1 MRFSLNETLIVEKYK
16 LGQGLKSTGEDK
28 GFAFIKQKVD
38 IVGLKLLV
46 EARLDGTYIPVGS
59 MVYVE
64 EDKLSTQPWSKS
76 VRKSPPLGD
85 QEFILVPLREVAF
98 IDTLENEK

>member
-16 LGQGLKSTGEDK
+16 LGQGLKPTGEDK

-46 EARLDGTYIPVGS
+46 EARLDGTYLPTGS
-59 MVYVE
+59 MIYIE
-64 EDKLSTQPWSKS
+64 EDKLSTQPWAKS
-76 VRKSPPLGD
+76 VRKSVALEE

-98 IDTLENEK
+98 IDTMENDK